1 MKASLVSKMKKIK
14 LIALDVDGVL
24 TDGSIIICSCGCEL
38 KRFDVKDG
46 SGMALAR
53 HVGIKF
59 AIISGRYSKVIT
71 LRAKELK
78 VGAVYQDVIEKIK
91 AYNKMKKKF
100 SLKDAEICFIGD
112 EIIDLPIFHKCGFS
126 AAPSDAVEEVKAA
139 ADYVCKKPGGR
150 GAVREVINMILK
162 SQGLWQKAVN
172 RYLRYEKPVY

>member
-1 MKASLVSKMKKIK
+1 MKVSLAAKMKKIK

-24 TDGSIIICSCGCEL
+24 TDGGIVVSSDGSEV

-71 LRAKELK
+71 LRSRELK
-78 VGAVYQDVIEKIK
+78 VGYVYQDIIEKIK
-91 AYNKMKKKF
+91 AYRDLKKKTG
-100 SLKDAEICFIGD
+100 LNDADICFIGD
-112 EIIDLPIFHKCGFS
+112 EIIDLPVFNACGFS
-126 AAPSDAVEEVKAA
+126 AAPADAVEEVREA

-162 SQGLWQKAVN
+162 SQGLWRKAVN